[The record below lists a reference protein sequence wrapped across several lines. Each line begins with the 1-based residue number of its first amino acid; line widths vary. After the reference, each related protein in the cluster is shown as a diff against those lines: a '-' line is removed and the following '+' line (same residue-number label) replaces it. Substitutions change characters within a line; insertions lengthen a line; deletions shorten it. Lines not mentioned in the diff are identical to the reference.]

1 MLLEQVS
8 SVGVGEKKD
17 AERVAKITNI
27 CQIFISTV

>member
-1 MLLEQVS
+1 MT
-8 SVGVGEKKD
+8 GHDIRAGEKKD